1 MILLVITYSLFRK
14 LILTLKQ
21 LEAFYWAATCVN
33 FAVAAQRTNLSVSSL
48 SKRIAELELS
58 LGKQVFNRE
67 GHKAT
72 LTDAGQALLPK
83 AHQLLENAAAIK
95 KAISESQSLKGNCK
109 FGSGELS
116 GLTWITKFTSALE
129 AEYPGLKI
137 EAEIGVGSPL
147 EEKVE
152 KGELDFIIIAGLSS
166 RVKLASSI
174 IGSASFAWVCPPNM
188 ANGEIL
194 MPEQTF
200 EKFKIVSLPTSS
212 GVTRMLDEWLLKT
225 EVSLHEKVTCNSWG
239 TIASLV
245 TQGMGFGFLPEAW
258 ANNLAAK
265 KQIMIMQSWPK
276 LEKLDITFQWR
287 RDDNRPLIIESRRLA
302 ANLINFT
309 ELPAFT

>member
-1 MILLVITYSLFRK
+1 M
-14 LILTLKQ
+14 TLKQ

-33 FAVAAQRTNLSVSSL
+33 FAVAAERTNLSVSSL

-58 LGKQVFNRE
+58 LGTQVFNRE

-95 KAISESQSLKGNCK
+95 KEISTNQALKGNCK

-152 KGELDFIIIAGLSS
+152 NGELDFIIIAGPSS

-174 IGSASFAWVCPPNM
+174 IGAASFTWVCPPSITKNQ
-188 ANGEIL
+188 IL
-194 MPEQTF
+194 TPEQA
-200 EKFKIVSLPTSS
+200 FKGYKLVSLPTSS
-212 GVTRMLDEWLLKT
+212 GVTRMLDEWLLMT
-225 EVSLHEKVTCNSWG
+225 GVSLHEKVTCNSWG

-258 ANNLAAK
+258 ANNLVAK
-265 KQIMIMQSWPK
+265 KQIAILKSWPK

-302 ANLINFT
+302 GNLINFS
-309 ELPAFT
+309 ELPTFT